1 MKCWEQLFH
10 IGFLRRTV
18 FTSSQT
24 WGHGAPITTTVT
36 ESERLRVSH
45 GPEGLGQGLPD
56 GGASQPL
63 WHELSF
69 ISHDH
74 STCFPLLLILVKPT
88 HFRFPLFE
96 YAMRNIIL

>member
-36 ESERLRVSH
+36 ESERLSVSH
-45 GPEGLGQGLPD
+45 GPEGLGQGFLTAAQVSLC
-56 GGASQPL
+56 GMSF
-63 WHELSF
+63 LSF
-69 ISHDH
+69 PMIAPLVFPYFLFWLSRRISG
-74 STCFPLLLILVKPT
+74 SLCLN
-88 HFRFPLFE
+88 
-96 YAMRNIIL
+96 MR